1 MKPSR
6 PAKKSSAG
14 DSAGLMATLQTRF
27 AQNLQR
33 HACLEWAQVA
43 AKLAARPEK
52 LRSLTAMEETGGEP
66 DVIGFDPETA
76 DSSSSTVPRSA
87 RQAA

>member
-52 LRSLTAMEETGGEP
+52 LRSLTAMEETGANP
-66 DVIGFDPETA
+66 MSLASTQRPA
-76 DSSSSTVPRSA
+76 NSSSSTVPRSA